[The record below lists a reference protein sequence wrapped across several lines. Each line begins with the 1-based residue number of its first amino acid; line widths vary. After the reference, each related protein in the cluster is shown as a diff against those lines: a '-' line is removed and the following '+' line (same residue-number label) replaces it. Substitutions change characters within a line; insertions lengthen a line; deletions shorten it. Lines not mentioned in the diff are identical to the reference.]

1 MLQTRPT
8 TAETGLFGR
17 PGGLVPRDARSGVVV
32 ARSWEELHHY
42 LFLDSWDDRIGKHRL
57 RHVFRGMTQAR
68 AHKLQTSIQRL
79 GDIEH
84 IHTVEPGMIRAFRKY
99 AVPEFSSH
107 GTMRDA
113 TVWEWL
119 TVAQH
124 HGLPTRL
131 LDWTHNPM
139 IAAHFVTDRPEDLG
153 TDGAIWCVEP
163 GELNARSEEFR
174 RWNLARPQGAKVL
187 GLFTIEQLEE
197 YCLDN
202 APRHAR
208 PGSRISS
215 LEMFDATQLRCAFL
229 EPPSIDARLV
239 HQQGL
244 FSVLSPEADMEA
256 LLLSH
261 PACARKIIVPAWL
274 KREVRDKLDA
284 IGVSERTLF
293 PGLDGLC
300 TWLRR
305 YYTKVRAHPSGVA
318 RSRRGA
324 SCGCAPLRCFCVAS
338 PSLLRSAAQGD
349 GQLYAGGSP
358 PERARLGSRQSDAPP
373 SWAHQEDSPAELA
386 PHT

>member
-1 MLQTRPT
+1 
-8 TAETGLFGR
+8 
-17 PGGLVPRDARSGVVV
+17 
-32 ARSWEELHHY
+32 
-42 LFLDSWDDRIGKHRL
+42 
-57 RHVFRGMTQAR
+57 
-68 AHKLQTSIQRL
+68 
-79 GDIEH
+79 
-84 IHTVEPGMIRAFRKY
+84 
-99 AVPEFSSH
+99 
-107 GTMRDA
+107 
-113 TVWEWL
+113 
-119 TVAQH
+119 
-124 HGLPTRL
+124 
-131 LDWTHNPM
+131 M
-139 IAAHFVTDRPEDLG
+139 IAAHFVTDRPEDLA

-163 GELNARSEEFR
+163 SELNARCEEFR
-174 RWNLARPQGAKVL
+174 RWNLARPQGAKVI

-197 YCLDN
+197 YCHDN

-256 LLLSH
+256 LLTSH

-305 YYTKVRAHPSGVA
+305 YYTKV
-318 RSRRGA
+318 
-324 SCGCAPLRCFCVAS
+324 CACA
-338 PSLLRSAAQGD
+338 
-349 GQLYAGGSP
+349 
-358 PERARLGSRQSDAPP
+358 RARLRARCVVCVREVCMWRACGAHARTMRTSWHNPAYAMRMRCACGRMRAIRAARAMGSATRATRRHSGRG
-373 SWAHQEDSPAELA
+373 WAHARRTRPPRGRARLRMRRGRMQPQMRPQRRL
-386 PHT
+386 PQL

>member
-1 MLQTRPT
+1 
-8 TAETGLFGR
+8 
-17 PGGLVPRDARSGVVV
+17 
-32 ARSWEELHHY
+32 
-42 LFLDSWDDRIGKHRL
+42 
-57 RHVFRGMTQAR
+57 
-68 AHKLQTSIQRL
+68 
-79 GDIEH
+79 
-84 IHTVEPGMIRAFRKY
+84 
-99 AVPEFSSH
+99 
-107 GTMRDA
+107 
-113 TVWEWL
+113 
-119 TVAQH
+119 
-124 HGLPTRL
+124 
-131 LDWTHNPM
+131 M

>member
-1 MLQTRPT
+1 
-8 TAETGLFGR
+8 
-17 PGGLVPRDARSGVVV
+17 
-32 ARSWEELHHY
+32 
-42 LFLDSWDDRIGKHRL
+42 
-57 RHVFRGMTQAR
+57 
-68 AHKLQTSIQRL
+68 
-79 GDIEH
+79 
-84 IHTVEPGMIRAFRKY
+84 
-99 AVPEFSSH
+99 
-107 GTMRDA
+107 
-113 TVWEWL
+113 
-119 TVAQH
+119 
-124 HGLPTRL
+124 
-131 LDWTHNPM
+131 M
-139 IAAHFVTDRPEDLG
+139 IAAHFVTDRPEDLA

-163 GELNARSEEFR
+163 SELNARCEEFR
-174 RWNLARPQGAKVL
+174 RWNLARPQGAKVI

-197 YCLDN
+197 YCMDN

-256 LLLSH
+256 LLTSH

-305 YYTKVRAHPSGVA
+305 YYTKVRCRRCVCGGHVGGVRVCGEGNAVLTRA
-318 RSRRGA
+318 RGYA
-324 SCGCAPLRCFCVAS
+324 GTPTLRCDA
-338 PSLLRSAAQGD
+338 LRNAKCEIRMRNPGRRAALRG
-349 GQLYAGGSP
+349 
-358 PERARLGSRQSDAPP
+358 
-373 SWAHQEDSPAELA
+373 
-386 PHT
+386 